1 MWLGVGE
8 FLWWSV
14 LGLGLGFVAHWWRAN
29 AGFYPEKLDKDDA
42 LFTLAGARPQDML
55 EEQEPEYDEEGN
67 YNFYS
72 VRNLQFYLWAGAS
85 GVLGAVYFS
94 ATGHAAA
101 RDGICKTAAQLGF
114 VPLFCG
120 A

>member
-29 AGFYPEKLDKDDA
+29 AGFYPEKLDEDDA
-42 LFTLAGARPQDML
+42 LFTLTGARPQDVL
-55 EEQEPEYDEEGN
+55 EEQEPEYDDEGS
-67 YNFYS
+67 YSFYS
-72 VRNLQFYLWAGAS
+72 VRNLQFYLWAGIS

-101 RDGICKTAAQLGF
+101 RDGICKAAAQIGL
-114 VPLFCG
+114 VLLFCG